1 MFTGIIET
9 TGKVEAIE
17 SNGTNLGFWIS
28 SSISHDLKTDQ
39 SVSHDGVCLTVEKV
53 NEGMHFVIA
62 IEETL
67 NKTSL
72 SKWQNGHVVNLERC
86 MQMNGRIDGHIVQG
100 HVDSTALC
108 IDVEKK
114 EGSWEY
120 LFQYPAEFMYLVIE
134 KGSVCVNGISL
145 TAFDLRFNTFKVAVI
160 PYTFAH
166 TNIQQVKNGS
176 VVNIEFDILGKY
188 LARFREVFLK

>member
-9 TGKVEAIE
+9 TGKVETIE

-28 SSISHDLKTDQ
+28 SPISNLLKTDQ
-39 SVSHDGVCLTVEKV
+39 SVSHDGVCLTIEKV
-53 NEGMHFVIA
+53 KDGMHLVTA

-67 NKTSL
+67 SKTSL
-72 SKWQNGHVVNLERC
+72 SKWQKGHVVNLERC

-100 HVDSTALC
+100 HVDATAHC
-108 IDVEKK
+108 IEVEKK
-114 EGSWEY
+114 AGSWEFR
-120 LFQYPAEFMYLVIE
+120 FQYPAEFMYLVIE
-134 KGSVCVNGISL
+134 KGSACVNGISV

-160 PYTFAH
+160 PYTFEH
-166 TNIQQVKNGS
+166 TNIQQVSKGS

-188 LARFREVFLK
+188 LARFRDVFMK